1 MPMNNQK
8 APYEYASFS
17 RRLLA
22 FFFDNILLG
31 IVLSPLLMWLLA
43 QKHLSE
49 EQMQE
54 QLLKQ
59 GLLSVLS
66 PMELVMLSGLSFII
80 TVFFWVRFA
89 ATPAK
94 RLLGLRVIDAKTG
107 GKPTLMQA
115 VLRYLG
121 YFISNFPITGVGFL
135 WIIFDKDNQAWHD
148 KIAGTV
154 VIVEGN
160 NDDGQAR
167 REVQGSQAIERDD
180 DSFVA

>member
-1 MPMNNQK
+1 MNNQK

-22 FFFDNILLG
+22 FFFDNILLS

-49 EQMQE
+49 AQMQE

-59 GLLSVLS
+59 GLLGVLS
-66 PMELVMLSGLSFII
+66 PMELVMLNGLSLMI
-80 TVFFWVRFA
+80 TAFFWTRFA
-89 ATPAK
+89 ATPVK

-107 GKPTLMQA
+107 EKPTLMQS

-121 YFISNFPITGVGFL
+121 YFISNLPMGLGFL
-135 WIIFDKDNQAWHD
+135 WILFDKDKQAWHD

-154 VIVEGN
+154 VIVESN
-160 NDDGQAR
+160 NDGQAR
-167 REVQGSQAIERDD
+167 CEVQGSQAIERDD